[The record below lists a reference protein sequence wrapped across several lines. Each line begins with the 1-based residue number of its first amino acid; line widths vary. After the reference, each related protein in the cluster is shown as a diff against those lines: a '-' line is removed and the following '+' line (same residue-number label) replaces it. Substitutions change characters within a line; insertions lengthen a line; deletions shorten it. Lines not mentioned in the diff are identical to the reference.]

1 MGLTVAEIAKAL
13 GTDAFGDTSL
23 VVEHPAEPGDAG
35 ANDLAL
41 AMSPAY
47 AEALKSSAAQAAI
60 VWDGADWQAMGLKAA
75 IIVPRARLAMAAL
88 TQSFDPAPAPTG
100 IHPTAIIP
108 DSCTVGADPSIGP
121 FVVLAE
127 NVTIG
132 DRCRLDPHVT
142 IGLGSTLGDDCWLN
156 AGSRVGRNCHFGS
169 RVILQPNAVVGADGF
184 SYVTRDLSNEERAYQ
199 LMGRELLTPPADGKR
214 HRIHSLGG
222 VIFGDDVELGANS
235 CVDAG
240 TIRATR
246 VGRGTKIDNNVMV
259 GHNCIIG
266 EDCILCGQAAM
277 AGSGVLGD
285 RVVMGG
291 RAATK
296 DHITVGND
304 VVMAAASGL
313 YVDTKDGMFIMGLPA
328 MELQSYRAR
337 EKGLRRLPQLLKDF
351 AALQKQ
357 FPKDGA
363 SD

>member
-1 MGLTVAEIAKAL
+1 MGLTIAEIAKAL
-13 GTDAFGDTSL
+13 GTEAHGDTSL
-23 VVEHPAEPGDAG
+23 EVQRPAEPGDAR
-35 ANDLAL
+35 AEDLAL

-47 AEALKSSAAQAAI
+47 AEALTNSAAQAAI
-60 VWDGADWQAMGLKAA
+60 VWDGADWQALGLRAA
-75 IIVPRARLAMAAL
+75 ITVPRARLAMAAL
-88 TQSFDPAPAPTG
+88 TQAFDPAPAPTG

-108 DSCTVGADPSIGP
+108 DSCTIGRDPSIGP

-127 NVTIG
+127 GVIIG
-132 DRCRLDPHVT
+132 DRARIEAHVS
-142 IGLGSTLGDDCWLN
+142 IGPGSTLGDDCWLN
-156 AGSRVGRNCHFGS
+156 AGARVGRNCRFGN

-184 SYVTRDLSNEERAYQ
+184 SYVTRELANEERVMET
-199 LMGRELLTPPADGKR
+199 MGREPLTPPADGTR

-222 VIFGDDVELGANS
+222 VVLGDDVEIGANS

-266 EDCILCGQAAM
+266 EDCVLCGQAAM

-291 RAATK
+291 RAGTK

-304 VVMAAASGL
+304 VVMAAATGL
-313 YVDTKDGMFIMGLPA
+313 YVSVKDGQFIMGQPA
-328 MELQSYRAR
+328 MDMPSYRAR
-337 EKGLRRLPQLLKDF
+337 EKGLRRLPQMMRDI
-351 AALQKQ
+351 AALQKRV
-357 FPKDGA
+357 PKTDT

>member
-1 MGLTVAEIAKAL
+1 MTLTVADIAQAL
-13 GTDAFGDTSL
+13 GTTAHGDTSL
-23 VVEHPAEPGDAG
+23 TLRRPAEPGDAG
-35 ANDLAL
+35 ADDLAL

-47 AEALKSSAAQAAI
+47 ADALADSKAQAAI
-60 VWDGADWQAMGLKAA
+60 VWDGADWQALGLKAA
-75 IIVPRARLAMAAL
+75 ITVPRARLAMAAL
-88 TQSFDPAPAPTG
+88 TQAFDPAPAPTG
-100 IHPTAIIP
+100 IHPTAIVP

-127 NVTIG
+127 GVTLG
-132 DRCRLDPHVT
+132 DRCRIEAHVS
-142 IGLGSTLGDDCWLN
+142 IGPGSTLGNDCWLN
-156 AGSRVGRNCHFGS
+156 AGARVGRNCHFGN

-184 SYVTRDLSNEERAYQ
+184 SYVTKDLSNEERAYQ
-199 LMGRELLTPPADGKR
+199 SMGREPLTPPEDGTR

-240 TIRATR
+240 TIRPTR
-246 VGRGTKIDNNVMV
+246 VGCGTKIDNNVMV

-291 RAATK
+291 RAGTK

-304 VVMAAASGL
+304 VVMAAATGL
-313 YVDTKDGMFIMGLPA
+313 YVSVKDGQFIMGQPA
-328 MELQSYRAR
+328 MDMPSYRAR
-337 EKGLRRLPQLLKDF
+337 EKGLRRLPQMLRDI
-351 AALQKQ
+351 AALQKRV
-357 FPKDGA
+357 PKDDA

>member
-1 MGLTVAEIAKAL
+1 MGLTIAEIAKAL

-23 VVEHPAEPGDAG
+23 VVQRPAEPGDAG
-35 ANDLAL
+35 ADDLAL

-47 AEALKSSAAQAAI
+47 ADALKDSAARAAI
-60 VWDGADWQAMGLKAA
+60 VWDGADWQALGLRAA
-75 IIVPRARLAMAAL
+75 ITVPRARLAMAAL
-88 TQSFDPAPAPTG
+88 TQAFDPAPPPTG

-108 DSCTVGADPSIGP
+108 DSCTIGADPSIGP

-127 NVTIG
+127 GVTLG
-132 DRCRLDPHVT
+132 DRARIEAHVS
-142 IGLGSTLGDDCWLN
+142 IGPGSTLGDDCWLN
-156 AGSRVGRNCHFGS
+156 AGARVGRNCHFGH

-184 SYVTRDLSNEERAYQ
+184 SYVTRELANEERVMET
-199 LMGRELLTPPADGKR
+199 MGREPLAPPADGTR

-222 VIFGDDVELGANS
+222 VVLGDDVEIGANS

-266 EDCILCGQAAM
+266 EDCVLCGQAAM

-291 RAATK
+291 RAGTK

-304 VVMAAASGL
+304 VVMAAATGL
-313 YVDTKDGMFIMGLPA
+313 YVSVKDGQFIMGQPA
-328 MELQSYRAR
+328 MDMPSYRAR
-337 EKGLRRLPQLLKDF
+337 EKGLRRLPQMMKDI
-351 AALQKQ
+351 AALQKRVN
-357 FPKDGA
+357 KTDT

>member
-1 MGLTVAEIAKAL
+1 MGLTVAEIASAL

-23 VVEHPAEPGDAG
+23 VVDRPAEPGDAG
-35 ANDLAL
+35 PRDLAL

-47 AEALKSSAAQAAI
+47 GEALASSAAQAAI
-60 VWDGADWQAMGLKAA
+60 VWDGADWQALGLRAA
-75 IIVPRARLAMAAL
+75 ITVPRARLAMAAL
-88 TQSFDPAPAPTG
+88 TQAFDPAPAPTG

-108 DSCTVGADPSIGP
+108 ASCTIGADPSIGP

-127 NVTIG
+127 GVTLG
-132 DRCRLDPHVT
+132 DRCRIDAQVT
-142 IGLGSTLGDDCWLN
+142 IGPGSTLGDDCWLN
-156 AGSRVGRNCHFGS
+156 AGARVGRNCHFGD

-184 SYVTRDLSNEERAYQ
+184 SYVTRDLSNEERAF
-199 LMGRELLTPPADGKR
+199 LNMGREPLTPPADGKR

-222 VIFGDDVELGANS
+222 VVLGDDVEIGANS

-246 VGRGTKIDNNVMV
+246 VGRGTKMDNNVMV

-291 RAATK
+291 RAGTK

-313 YVDTKDGMFIMGLPA
+313 YVSVKDGTFIMGQPA
-328 MELQSYRAR
+328 MDMPSYRAR
-337 EKGLRRLPQLLKDF
+337 EKGLRRLPQMLRDI
-351 AALQKQ
+351 AALQKRV
-357 FPKDGA
+357 PKDDA